1 MDIGGRLGRIGG
13 ISDKFCVD
21 EGGAIVCTS
30 CCKDL
35 VVDVVV
41 EVVVVVVVDVVH
53 AVVAV

>member
-41 EVVVVVVVDVVH
+41 VVVVVVDVVH